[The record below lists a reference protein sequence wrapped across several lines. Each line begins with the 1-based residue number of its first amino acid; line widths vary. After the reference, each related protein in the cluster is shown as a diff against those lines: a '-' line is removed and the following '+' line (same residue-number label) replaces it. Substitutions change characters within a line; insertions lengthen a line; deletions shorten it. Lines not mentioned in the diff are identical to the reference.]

1 MKISLPSLDKQAKEF
16 IASGKT
22 LKTLKVRELTPFHR
36 AAPPVNEWKV
46 GEDAVKWK
54 KDVTTKGDKCKQH
67 EPPAGKKGK
76 RTQHKPAQKSKKP
89 TPVDLDDSDA
99 TYVPK
104 DCEFM
109 LILSCLIST
118 PLATS
123 LLTFIKPKDEV
134 NALKK
139 RIMRREHIEGEL
151 GKLSDVERN
160 LLEGDRA
167 KLRLWMKNRERHMR
181 AESET
186 KNKKKV
192 KPKVTVS

>member
-99 TYVPK
+99 TYVPN

-109 LILSCLIST
+109 LICL
-118 PLATS
+118 
-123 LLTFIKPKDEV
+123 V
-134 NALKK
+134 
-139 RIMRREHIEGEL
+139 
-151 GKLSDVERN
+151 
-160 LLEGDRA
+160 
-167 KLRLWMKNRERHMR
+167 
-181 AESET
+181 
-186 KNKKKV
+186 
-192 KPKVTVS
+192 

>member
-1 MKISLPSLDKQAKEF
+1 MQISLPSLDEHAKE
-16 IASGKT
+16 IVASGET
-22 LKTLKVRELTPFHR
+22 LKTLKVRELTPFRR

-89 TPVDLDDSDA
+89 TPVDLDDSET

-151 GKLSDVERN
+151 GKLSDEERN

-167 KLRLWMKNRERHMR
+167 KLRLWMKIRERHMR

>member
-1 MKISLPSLDKQAKEF
+1 MS
-16 IASGKT
+16 
-22 LKTLKVRELTPFHR
+22 ELTPFHR

-99 TYVPK
+99 TYVQK

-123 LLTFIKPKDEV
+123 VLTFIKPKDEV

-167 KLRLWMKNRERHMR
+167 KLRLWMENRERHMR